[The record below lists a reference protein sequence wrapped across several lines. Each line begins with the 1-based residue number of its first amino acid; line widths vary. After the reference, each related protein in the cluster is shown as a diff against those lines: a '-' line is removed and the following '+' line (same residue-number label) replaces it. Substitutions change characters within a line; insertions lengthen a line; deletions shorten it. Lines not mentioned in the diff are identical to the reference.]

1 MFGIE
6 IDEIKSYSI
15 RAAKASQKEVGG
27 SDVETF
33 RFLISTAALAR

>member
-15 RAAKASQKEVGG
+15 RAAKASQMEYEGLCQK
-27 SDVETF
+27 
-33 RFLISTAALAR
+33 ARG